1 MKYRLAFLSV
11 IALTL
16 AALILTEKRKVN
28 APVSPDPILYSV
40 ADTEKELGRLPVAA
54 TRLSDRQEIQI
65 GNELARKAFANFS
78 YRTIRPDPEFE
89 KVESYLSQVGLRVAA
104 HAHRKLQYRFHYISQ
119 SDFINAFALP
129 GGHVFIGAGLM
140 DLMDSEDEL
149 AAILGHEIEHI
160 DHYHC
165 AERVQIE
172 ARLRHLPL
180 RGLIELPAQLF
191 EVGYSK
197 DQELEADREGTRLAV
212 WASYS
217 PLGAIRMFEAFDRL
231 YREQTAAAHSPQEEL
246 TQVALSTLEGY
257 FRSHPQTS
265 ERIDQINRMI
275 ADEHWGNLTSERPL
289 EVAYIFVTARAQRAF
304 AARHYQEAAALAK
317 RSLDAVPDQPLA
329 WRVLA
334 ASQYA
339 LADFDGAAS
348 ASRKLLDLAPANE
361 SSLRAYADVLAAR
374 GDPAKGVRELE
385 TWMADHPDGTARAPR
400 DVERAGLLL
409 LAHDKARAEAS
420 LKELN
425 TSFNGA
431 WPPELDGRLGG
442 WYYRAGNYPAARDHL
457 THAVQQLPGDT
468 TINTQLGWVYIEQRD
483 YEDAFNR
490 FGRAKS
496 SASVRANGP
505 GIERLRFAQPYMGT
519 AVAYWLA
526 RQPNEAL
533 NDFSFVVGAQP
544 EWLNPRWTSALFSAR
559 VAKAVAEMQAE
570 QKKRRSAARPR

>member
-1 MKYRLAFLSV
+1 MKYRVAFLTV
-11 IALTL
+11 IVFTL
-16 AALILTEKRKVN
+16 AALIVTEKRKVN

-54 TRLSDRQEIQI
+54 TRLSDREEIQI
-65 GNELARKAFANFS
+65 GDELARKAFANFS
-78 YRTIRPDPEFE
+78 YRTRRPDPEFE
-89 KVESYLSQVGLRVAA
+89 KVESYLTQVGLRVAA
-104 HAHRKLQYRFHYISQ
+104 YAHRKLPYRFHYIPQ
-119 SDFINAFALP
+119 PDFINAFALP
-129 GGHVFIGAGLM
+129 GGHVFVGAGMM

-165 AERVQIE
+165 AERVQLE
-172 ARLRHLPL
+172 VRLRHLPL
-180 RGLIELPAQLF
+180 RGLFELPVRLF

-212 WASYS
+212 RASYS
-217 PLGAIRMFEAFDRL
+217 PLGAVRMFESMDRL

-289 EVAYIFVTARAQRAF
+289 EVAYVFETARAQRAY

-317 RSLDAVPDQPLA
+317 RSVDALPDQPPA
-329 WRVLA
+329 WRVIA
-334 ASQYA
+334 ASQFA

-348 ASRKLLDLAPANE
+348 ASLRLLDLTPTNE
-361 SSLRAYADVLAAR
+361 GYLRGYADSLAAR
-374 GDPAKGVRELE
+374 GEPAKGVRELE
-385 TWMADHPDGTARAPR
+385 TWMADHPDATARAVR

-409 LAHDKARAEAS
+409 LAHDNTRAEAS

-431 WPPELDGRLGG
+431 WPPELAGRLGG
-442 WYYRAGNYPAARDHL
+442 WYYRAGNFSAARDHL
-457 THAVQQLPGDT
+457 THAVQQLPGNA

-483 YEDAFNR
+483 FEDALNR
-490 FGRAKS
+490 FRQAQS
-496 SASVRANGP
+496 SASVHANGP
-505 GIERLRFAQPYMGT
+505 GPERLRFVQPWMGS
-519 AVAYWLA
+519 AVAFWLA

-533 NDFSFVVGAQP
+533 NDFSFVVEAQP
-544 EWLNPRWTSALFSAR
+544 EWLNPRWTSALYSPA
-559 VAKAVAEMQAE
+559 VAKAVVEMQAE
-570 QKKRRSAARPR
+570 QKKRRSAARQP